1 MQFVRIFEGA
11 LAEYTG
17 FREAVCVDCC
27 TNGILV
33 SLETLRRMGKISKE
47 NDLLI
52 PCRTYMSVPMT
63 LINNGWKVKLVGR
76 DWICCYAIP
85 PSPVYDA
92 ATDFDRNMAIRYPD
106 DAIVCVSFQQKKR
119 LSLGRGGAILLNDM
133 DFAGVLRRMVYDGR
147 NPFISDNAEVDQY
160 PGDILLGYHCYMDPE
175 KAALGIARLNQLAV
189 PYSPADS
196 SKYPDLRRLGE
207 WQV

>member
-1 MQFVRIFEGA
+1 M
-11 LAEYTG
+11 
-17 FREAVCVDCC
+17 
-27 TNGILV
+27 
-33 SLETLRRMGKISKE
+33 
-47 NDLLI
+47 
-52 PCRTYMSVPMT
+52 
-63 LINNGWKVKLVGR
+63 
-76 DWICCYAIP
+76 
-85 PSPVYDA
+85 
-92 ATDFDRNMAIRYPD
+92 
-106 DAIVCVSFQQKKR
+106 
-119 LSLGRGGAILLNDM
+119 LNDM